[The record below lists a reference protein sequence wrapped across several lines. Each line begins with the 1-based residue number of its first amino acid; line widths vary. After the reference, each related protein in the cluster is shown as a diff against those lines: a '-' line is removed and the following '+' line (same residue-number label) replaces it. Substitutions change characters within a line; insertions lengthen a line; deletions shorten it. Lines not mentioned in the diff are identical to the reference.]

1 MHSQVINGLHIDN
14 MYDKDSLELFWEW
27 ARRCVKRKIGTL
39 RNDKDGMCKT
49 AFFGTCFAG

>member
-27 ARRCVKRKIGTL
+27 ARRCIKRKIGTL